1 VSEPTGEALV
11 FRSYTYALR
20 HPVVIGQVAGWRLP
34 WAVSATQLGAIAGAG
49 AVMLAVRPI
58 WAHLGGIANLV
69 VFCSVVALVGWA
81 ARRWRVEGRSP
92 ARFAA
97 GFLMATVGGGRG
109 VSNGAPVKQLRPVRG
124 LSVGMVVVEG
134 RR

>member
-1 VSEPTGEALV
+1 MV

-20 HPVVIGQVAGWRLP
+20 HPVVIGQVAGWSLP
-34 WAVSATQLGAIAGAG
+34 WAVSATQLAAVAGAG
-49 AVMLAVRPI
+49 LFMLATRPI

-69 VFCSVVALVGWA
+69 VFCMVVAGAGWA

-97 GFLMATVGGGRG
+97 GLLMAAVGGRRGVRNGAVVRPLRPGRG
-109 VSNGAPVKQLRPVRG
+109 LHAG
-124 LSVGMVVVEG
+124 VVVAGE
-134 RR
+134 RH

>member
-1 VSEPTGEALV
+1 MV

-34 WAVSATQLGAIAGAG
+34 WAVSATQLAVVGGAT
-49 AVMLAVRPI
+49 AVMLGTRPI
-58 WAHLGGIANLV
+58 WAHFGGIANLV
-69 VFCSVVALVGWA
+69 VFCLVVTAAGWA

-97 GFLMATVGGGRG
+97 GLLTTTVGGRRG
-109 VSNGAPVKQLRPVRG
+109 VRNGAIVGSQRPVRG
-124 LSVGMVVVEG
+124 LSVAVVVAEE

>member
-1 VSEPTGEALV
+1 MSEPAGEALI

-34 WAVSATQLGAIAGAG
+34 WAVSATQLGAVAGAG
-49 AVMLAVRPI
+49 AVMLTARPI
-58 WAHLGGIANLV
+58 WAHLGGIANLA
-69 VFCSVVALVGWA
+69 VFCFVVAVVGWA
-81 ARRWRVEGRSP
+81 TRRWRVEGRSP

-97 GFLMATVGGGRG
+97 GLLTVAVGGGRG
-109 VSNGAPVKQLRPVRG
+109 LRNGAPVKQFWPVRG